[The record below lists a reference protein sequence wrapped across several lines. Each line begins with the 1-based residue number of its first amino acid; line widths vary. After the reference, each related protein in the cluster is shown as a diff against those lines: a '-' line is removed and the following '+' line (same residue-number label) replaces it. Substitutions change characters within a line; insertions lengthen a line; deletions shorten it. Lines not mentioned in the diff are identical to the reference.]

1 MGIGLVTGSRPFA
14 GLPDSP
20 AETLLSLIDGMQIGA
35 TTIKAVAIDVSLDRV
50 PQTITGLIA
59 QHRPDFVVS
68 LGLAPGEPVLRLET
82 TAINRLDFGVAD
94 NDGRRPTGGG
104 PIDPVGPAARMA
116 SWDAPELVA
125 GLLAVGL
132 PARVSHHA
140 GTHLCNVTLYK
151 ALGAMQA
158 AQLPGPCGFFHFPY
172 LPDQVARFL
181 SGAPSGGD
189 TAPLTQRALPSMA
202 LELQLAALR
211 LVLHR
216 LTPTS
221 TGEVS

>member
-14 GLPDSP
+14 GLPDNP
-20 AETLLSLIDGMQIGA
+20 AETLLPLVDGMQIGT
-35 TTIKAVAIDVSLDRV
+35 TTIKAIATDVSLERV
-50 PQTITGLIA
+50 PQTITALIA

-94 NDGRRPTGGG
+94 NEGRRPTGGG
-104 PIDPVGPAARMA
+104 PIEPDGPAARMA
-116 SWDAPELVA
+116 SWDAPGLVA
-125 GLLAVGL
+125 SLLAAGL

-140 GTHLCNVTLYK
+140 GTHLCNATLYT

-158 AQLPGPCGFFHFPY
+158 ERLPGPCGFFHFPY
-172 LPDQVARFL
+172 LADQVARFL

-189 TAPLTQRALPSMA
+189 TAPLTQRALPSMT

-211 LVLHR
+211 LVLRR
-216 LTPTS
+216 LAATPI
-221 TGEVS
+221 GEDT